1 MNKTYDIVGFLNHTA
16 RPGKKNRAVFE
27 KYWAPATVVLSGV
40 PTKAD
45 LLELVSLL
53 LIESIRIPMTFG
65 YASCHPDDQFVRK
78 LGVEAA
84 NKKAVMIDF
93 KLKSL
98 LMSKD
103 RTLAI
108 FSSADWIV
116 SVEYKEGSKGPKLSD
131 CHKHRHGV

>member
-1 MNKTYDIVGFLNHTA
+1 MNQTYDVIGFLNHTT

-27 KYWAPATVVLSGV
+27 RWYAPATVVLGGV
-40 PTKAD
+40 PAKAE

-53 LIESIRIPMTFG
+53 SFWSINVPMTFG

-108 FSSADWIV
+108 FSSVDWIV